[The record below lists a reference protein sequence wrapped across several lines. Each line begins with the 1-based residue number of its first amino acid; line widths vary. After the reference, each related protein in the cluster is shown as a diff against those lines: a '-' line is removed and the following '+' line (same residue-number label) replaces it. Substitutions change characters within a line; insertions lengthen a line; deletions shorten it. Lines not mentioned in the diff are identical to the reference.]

1 VGVTR
6 SGRGQGG
13 SWFRDWFGAE
23 YLALYPHRDQAEAR
37 RAVRLLVDALGPE
50 PGTRVLDLACGAGR
64 HQGPLVEVGLRP
76 VGLDLSADLLHR
88 AASRPGAPRRL
99 VRGDMRRLPFGNG
112 RFEAVASFFTSFGY
126 FATVGEDIRVLEE
139 VRRVLVPGGGFL
151 LDFLNPRHV
160 RDTLVPVDRHRV
172 GDRLVIQ
179 RRRIEGSTVFK
190 EIEIHH
196 EDPGMKDETFEERV
210 RLYEPTELETLLRS
224 AGLHVESRFGSYDG
238 GPSGPDSE
246 RTLLAGRTA

>member
-1 VGVTR
+1 
-6 SGRGQGG
+6 
-13 SWFRDWFGAE
+13 
-23 YLALYPHRDQAEAR
+23 
-37 RAVRLLVDALGPE
+37 
-50 PGTRVLDLACGAGR
+50 
-64 HQGPLVEVGLRP
+64 
-76 VGLDLSADLLHR
+76 
-88 AASRPGAPRRL
+88 
-99 VRGDMRRLPFGNG
+99 MRRLPFGNG